1 MNISRVLSLVTF
13 RNVFLFVKHLIMAF
27 VFTLILIDLTYFLT
41 FVGYLVLNY
50 VPIILSF
57 VYSCLCL
64 LKFVFQNF
72 EQVDLMSLVPY
83 SFFFYILLLFSSFL
97 ALSFLGLYGTL
108 ICNFLGIFFFWL
120 SLLYVAP
127 EFILQGKSIS
137 MPFFKWFTMGNFV
150 VVHFELLFDTVSFS
164 FAFLTAS
171 IALFVNIYAFAY
183 FRYEP
188 NVDRLIIFLNAFVIS
203 MLLLVLSGNLIVLFL
218 GWELIG
224 LTSFLLINFWSTR
237 VGTLK
242 AAFKAYSFNK
252 LSDFLIFVG
261 IILTG
266 FTFNDFNISNI
277 LTNFEKYDSL
287 FLLNCLGFKMFDLI
301 SFFFFRSSVY

>member
-27 VFTLILIDLTYFLT
+27 VFTLIFIDLTYFLT

-137 MPFFKWFTMGNFV
+137 MPFFK
-150 VVHFELLFDTVSFS
+150 
-164 FAFLTAS
+164 
-171 IALFVNIYAFAY
+171 
-183 FRYEP
+183 
-188 NVDRLIIFLNAFVIS
+188 
-203 MLLLVLSGNLIVLFL
+203 
-218 GWELIG
+218 
-224 LTSFLLINFWSTR
+224 
-237 VGTLK
+237 
-242 AAFKAYSFNK
+242 
-252 LSDFLIFVG
+252 
-261 IILTG
+261 
-266 FTFNDFNISNI
+266 
-277 LTNFEKYDSL
+277 
-287 FLLNCLGFKMFDLI
+287 
-301 SFFFFRSSVY
+301 